1 MEMKNILA
9 IRPELI
15 AADQELALQNHT
27 ADKLRIIANLI
38 EYGDYD
44 AVENELDKGPV
55 GVMPG
60 FNNSFISFDE
70 IPLSN
75 GQNNKTDIG
84 DIIARL
90 QDLQRMQKA
99 MVQK

>member
-1 MEMKNILA
+1 MEMKDILA
-9 IRPELI
+9 TRPECI

-44 AVENELDKGPV
+44 AVEKELDKSPV

-60 FNNSFISFDE
+60 YNNSFISFDE
-70 IPLSN
+70 IPLST
-75 GQNNKTDIG
+75 GQNHTTDIG
-84 DIIARL
+84 DVIGRL
-90 QDLQRMQKA
+90 KDLQRMQKA

>member
-1 MEMKNILA
+1 
-9 IRPELI
+9 
-15 AADQELALQNHT
+15 
-27 ADKLRIIANLI
+27 
-38 EYGDYD
+38 
-44 AVENELDKGPV
+44 
-55 GVMPG
+55 MPG